1 MAQELKKSTYIAL
14 LLNFFLFT
22 IKLIFGIIS
31 NSIALISEAVNSFTD
46 IISSIAIILGVRIST
61 IEPDEHHHFGHHAA
75 QPLSTFIVAVIAGV
89 LGLNIIQESIKRIIT
104 TPTDVNIDIFVIS
117 VLLITIITKLVMNF
131 YQIHISK
138 KFNSSAVRAQSI
150 DSINDVLA
158 SSVALVGILLTKAG
172 FGIFDPIT
180 GILVAFFIIKSGYDI
195 ARENIDYLMGK
206 AADPETI
213 KILVKQALKV
223 EGVKGIND
231 VRSYYVGSKYHIEI
245 HIEVDKNTT
254 TQISHQIGKDVQN
267 KLESNDNVG
276 KAFIHIDPV

>member
-1 MAQELKKSTYIAL
+1 MAKELKQSTYIAL
-14 LLNFFLFT
+14 ALNSFLFVL
-22 IKLIFGIIS
+22 KLVFGIIS

-104 TPTDVNIDIFVIS
+104 PPENIAIDIYVIS
-117 VLLITIITKLVMNF
+117 VLIITIITKLIMNF
-131 YQIHISK
+131 YQIYISK
-138 KFNSSAVRAQSI
+138 KYDSSAVKAQSI

-158 SSVALVGILLTKAG
+158 SSVALVGILLAKSG
-172 FGIFDPIT
+172 YKVFDSIA
-180 GILVAFFIIKSGYDI
+180 GILVAFFIIQSGYDI

-206 AADPETI
+206 AADPEII
-213 KILVKQALKV
+213 KSLVEQALKI

-245 HIEVDKNTT
+245 HIEVDKEISTLV
-254 TQISHQIGKDVQN
+254 SHQIGKDVQHQ
-267 KLESNDNVG
+267 LESNDKVG

>member
-1 MAQELKKSTYIAL
+1 MAKELKQSTYIAL
-14 LLNFFLFT
+14 ALNCFLFV
-22 IKLIFGIIS
+22 IKLVFGIIS

-89 LGLNIIQESIKRIIT
+89 LGLNIIQESIKRIIN
-104 TPTDVNIDIFVIS
+104 PPEKIAIDIYVIS
-117 VLLITIITKLVMNF
+117 VLIITIITKLIMNF
-131 YQIHISK
+131 YQIYISK
-138 KFNSSAVRAQSI
+138 KYDSSAVKAQSI

-158 SSVALVGILLTKAG
+158 SSVALIGILLAKSG
-172 FGIFDPIT
+172 YKVFDSIA
-180 GILVAFFIIKSGYDI
+180 GILVAFFIIRSGYDI

-206 AADPETI
+206 AADPEII
-213 KILVKQALKV
+213 KSLVEQALKI

-231 VRSYYVGSKYHIEI
+231 IRSYYVGSKYHIEI
-245 HIEVDKNTT
+245 HIEVDKEISTLV
-254 TQISHQIGKDVQN
+254 SHQIGKDVQHQ
-267 KLESNDNVG
+267 LESNYKVG